1 MFKREVEIDS
11 FPVKTDNGKEYTMV
25 EYAEIAGPRKFATST
40 GLSANRI
47 DAETFELVQTGE
59 VVRKAQALSGN

>member
-1 MFKREVEIDS
+1 MFKREVEIGS
-11 FPVKTDNGKEYTMV
+11 FIVKTDSGKEYTMV
-25 EYAEIAGPRKFATST
+25 EYAEIAGPKRFVTST

-59 VVRKAQALSGN
+59 VIRKIQALSDD